1 MPDLGANWLGVVKD
15 AKRETGAGD
24 TRCRGCDDPELGM
37 HVLVLAEN
45 MSGVGTDPRMC
56 LRVCQ
61 PCALKW
67 LGGDE
72 EMKRKVENEWK
83 TL

>member
-1 MPDLGANWLGVVKD
+1 LNVIKD

-24 TRCRGCDDPELGM
+24 TRCRGCDDPKTGTR
-37 HVLVLAEN
+37 VLVLAEN
-45 MSGVGTDPRMC
+45 MSGVGTDPKIRIRFC
-56 LRVCQ
+56 E

-67 LGGDE
+67 MGGDE
-72 EMKRKVENEWK
+72 ELKRKVENEWK